1 MAPDGSFVLTR
12 LQGARTNGRSYNR
25 NRRLNWASTAR
36 QTSFDSVRS
45 SFWPFSSAVA
55 PPVLESRYQPE
66 RSGRYEYDS
75 RQRADRRKRWVL
87 PSLRNDHPSKWVFRN
102 RVAAVSYFP
111 VSTFADVPADG
122 VLCVFCSDPE
132 RSHSP
137 AMPCP
142 LGHLRHPLTCLH
154 PRPGPVLPNR
164 PPVQLQSHRRAAPT
178 SRFGPI

>member
-25 NRRLNWASTAR
+25 NRRVNWASTAR

-55 PPVLESRYQPE
+55 APAQESRYEPE

-102 RVAAVSYFP
+102 RVAAVSFSP
-111 VSTFADVPADG
+111 ALSLAGVPADG
-122 VLCVFCSDPE
+122 AFRVFVQILSG
-132 RSHSP
+132 
-137 AMPCP
+137 
-142 LGHLRHPLTCLH
+142 LI
-154 PRPGPVLPNR
+154 VLPCL
-164 PPVQLQSHRRAAPT
+164 VLSVIFA
-178 SRFGPI
+178 IL